1 MAINRRTLL
10 TVLTAGGGLAAMPFV
25 ARAENT
31 VSDKLPIV
39 TRAERTLEKLRQS
52 GEATVTWLAKT
63 LRS

>member
-10 TVLTAGGGLAAMPFV
+10 TVLTAGSGLAAMPFV
-25 ARAENT
+25 APAEGS

-52 GEATVTWLAKT
+52 GASCVTSLAKL
-63 LRS
+63 LRL